1 MISGADASPYEV
13 LRRELRERPRT
24 WLVTGVAGFI
34 GSNLLEEL
42 LSLGQRV
49 VGLDNF
55 ATGHQG
61 NLDDVLASAGT
72 QNGGSFRFV
81 EGDIRDIKA
90 CRKAMKGVDYVLHQ
104 AALGSVPRSIDDP
117 FTSNA
122 VNVDG
127 FINVLLAAREAGV
140 KRVVYASSCAV
151 YGDSPSCPLT
161 EDDLGSGAL
170 LSPYA
175 ATKLTNEIYASVFQR
190 TYGIQC
196 IGLRYFNIFGP
207 RQDPNGAY
215 AAVIPRWIDRLLS
228 AQQCEIL
235 GDGETSRDFCHVAN
249 VAQANILAAISDR
262 SVGAAPVYNVG
273 SGRETSLNELYRMIR
288 LGLVGHLPAI
298 ASSHPR
304 YGAFRDGDI
313 RRSAADIGRI
323 RQQLQYEP
331 THSTAQ
337 GLGQALEWY
346 VSHSAKGAATAG
358 QERAVVAALA

>member
-1 MISGADASPYEV
+1 MISGVDASPYEI
-13 LRRELRERPRT
+13 LRRELRDRPRT

-42 LSLGQRV
+42 LGLGQRV

-55 ATGHQG
+55 STGHRA
-61 NLDDVLASAGT
+61 NLEDVLAAVAATQHGGT
-72 QNGGSFRFV
+72 FRLI
-81 EGDIRDIKA
+81 EGDIRDVKA
-90 CRKAMKGVDYVLHQ
+90 CKKAMRGVDFVLHQ

-117 FTSNA
+117 ATSNE

-127 FINVLLAAREAGV
+127 FIKVLIAANEAKV

-151 YGDSPSCPLT
+151 YGDSPMCPLT
-161 EDDLGSGAL
+161 EDHFGTGLL

-175 ATKLTNEIYASVFQR
+175 ATKLTNEIYADVFQR

-196 IGLRYFNIFGP
+196 VGLRYFNVFGP

-215 AAVIPRWIDRLLS
+215 AAVIPRWIAKLLNGER
-228 AQQCEIL
+228 CEIL
-235 GDGETSRDFCHVAN
+235 GDGETSRDFVHVSN
-249 VAQANILAAISDR
+249 VAQANILAALSER
-262 SVGAAPVYNVG
+262 SVGQSPIYNVAC
-273 SGRETSLNELYRMIR
+273 GRETSLNELYRMIR

-298 ASSHPR
+298 AVNFPIHGP
-304 YGAFRDGDI
+304 FREGDI
-313 RRSAADIGRI
+313 RRSSADISRI

-346 VSHSAKGAATAG
+346 VEHSAKGAAKQG
-358 QERAVVAALA
+358 EERTAALA